1 MQTEIELVQSI
12 GVTPENIIYANPCKQ
27 ISQIKYAAKNGVQMM
42 TFDNEVELSKV
53 SRNHQNAKYVLTII
67 LSEMIKLLMEGERLK
82 RGLGL
87 NFVFVFSFYV
97 GNG

>member
-1 MQTEIELVQSI
+1 MFFLFYLQTEIELVQSI

-53 SRNHQNAKYVLTII
+53 SRNHQNAKYVHII
-67 LSEMIKLLMEGERLK
+67 ALSEMIKLFK
-82 RGLGL
+82 AA
-87 NFVFVFSFYV
+87 
-97 GNG
+97 